1 MNGPDHFRQAEVML
15 DYADKALDGELAALV
30 PVYLG
35 HAQVH
40 ATLALTAATA
50 ANIRR
55 NGSLTVD
62 VDGWDAAFG
71 APSGNR

>member
-1 MNGPDHFRQAEVML
+1 MNGPDHFAEAERL
-15 DYADKALDGELAALV
+15 IGEAARAHQNGV
-30 PVYLG
+30 EEGVAYCLG
-35 HAQVH
+35 SAQTHAI
-40 ATLALTAATA
+40 LALTAATA